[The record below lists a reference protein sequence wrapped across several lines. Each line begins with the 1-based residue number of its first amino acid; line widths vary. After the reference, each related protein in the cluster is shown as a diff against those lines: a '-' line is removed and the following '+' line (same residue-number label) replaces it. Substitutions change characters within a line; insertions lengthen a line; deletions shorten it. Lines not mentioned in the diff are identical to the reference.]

1 MNPDDPFSQQPVL
14 ILCSGGDSPGMN
26 PLARAVVRLGL
37 NRHKVPVIGVMDG
50 YVGLVRTVKRLES
63 GQITLE
69 ALRQEIVQRPG
80 IFGLHARKQH
90 LVLMDHESVSGIV
103 VQGGT
108 RLRSARSKEF
118 LTPERRQQIIQLLRD
133 LSVRAVI
140 ICGGDGSLKGAECL
154 MSESGIQTIGVPGT
168 IDNDLAI
175 TDLALGVQSALET
188 LVWSVDHIKDTA
200 RSHRR
205 VMVLETMGRD
215 CGELTVLAAIAS
227 GAEYAVIPEDGFLTN
242 DRIREMAEEMEQSFE
257 RGRIH
262 SIVLVAEGVKMD
274 KHSWESPAWV
284 VASKLTHHFSRSVG
298 PYQDIEVRASVL
310 GHLQR
315 GGRPAASDAV
325 LAAEFAE
332 VAWLAIAETGGSG
345 ITVLQHGEVKLV
357 PFGSPPSC
365 DRVVRLQRLHR
376 LQCDLSA
383 W

>member
-1 MNPDDPFSQQPVL
+1 MSPDALFKQRPVL
-14 ILCSGGDSPGMN
+14 LLCSGGDSPGMN

-37 NRHKVPVIGVMDG
+37 NRHQVPVIGVMDG
-50 YVGLVRTVKRLES
+50 FVGLVRTVKRMES
-63 GQITLE
+63 GEITLE
-69 ALRQEIVQRPG
+69 ALRQEIAERAG

-108 RLRSARSKEF
+108 KLRSARSKEF
-118 LTPERRQQIIQLLRD
+118 LTKERRVQIIQLLRD
-133 LSVRAVI
+133 LPVRAVVV
-140 ICGGDGSLKGAECL
+140 CGGDGSLKGAECL
-154 MSESGIQTIGVPGT
+154 LGESGIQTIGVPGT
-168 IDNDLAI
+168 IDNDLPI

-215 CGELTVLAAIAS
+215 CGELTILAAIAS

-242 DRIREMAEEMEQSFE
+242 DRIREMAAEMEQSFE

-262 SIVLVAEGVKMD
+262 SIVLVSEGVRMD
-274 KHSWESPAWV
+274 KHSWESPAWI
-284 VASKLTHHFSRSVG
+284 VASKLSHHLSRSAG
-298 PYQDIEVRASVL
+298 PYHDIEVRASVL
-310 GHLQR
+310 GHIQR

-325 LAAEFAE
+325 LAAEVAE
-332 VAWLAIAETGGSG
+332 VAWNAIAGSG
-345 ITVLQHGEVKLV
+345 ASGVTALQQGECRLV
-357 PFGSPPSC
+357 PYGSPSTC
-365 DRVVRLQRLHR
+365 DRVARLRRLHLLQR
-376 LQCDLSA
+376 DLSA